1 MLYSLIAEEKDV
13 NCTRLSQ
20 PGSHHSTRWH
30 KSSNVKALDLKRC
43 SNWKEQCF
51 NDTSESA
58 WASYL
63 AMLSPSCQNAVETK
77 QGVSSGK
84 AKRFYPSILDLH
96 KYIIKW
102 KCYIQRTKYLKNS
115 GIARPSKTIER
126 TFRSHAWTI
135 AWAAPHD
142 IRCRS
147 RQNSLHVFSQTR
159 RFTPSSTTCWAPCL
173 WNGHGNKYM
182 SLRPVS

>member
-1 MLYSLIAEEKDV
+1 MLHSIIAEEEDV
-13 NCTRLSQ
+13 NGARLSQ
-20 PGSHHSTRWH
+20 PGSHQSTGWH
-30 KSSNVKALDLKRC
+30 KPSDVEALDLKWR

-58 WASYL
+58 WTSYL
-63 AMLSPSCQNAVETK
+63 AMLSPTCQNAAETK
-77 QGVSSGK
+77 KKTWCQFRQSQEILSYSS
-84 AKRFYPSILDLH
+84 RFAQPRI
-96 KYIIKW
+96 
-102 KCYIQRTKYLKNS
+102 KYLKNS

-126 TFRSHAWTI
+126 TFRSHACTI

-147 RQNSLHVFSQTR
+147 KQKSPHVFSQTR

-173 WNGHGNKYM
+173 WKWPGTEI
-182 SLRPVS
+182 